1 MIWHRVFSMLLQLPS
16 IIYHNAKKFPFHF
29 SYHHLS
35 LVSSSYFSVRFYSAI
50 LLPQHWT
57 WKEKKSLRYFLWFH
71 ICSVFFFYISI
82 IDNRLSTNIGKITH
96 DDFVL
101 WIIFVTCFSFRV
113 FHFFLLCFSC
123 LIFFMLY
130 FFFFTIIKSRFSSCN
145 LILWGFACIYIPFND
160 S

>member
-1 MIWHRVFSMLLQLPS
+1 MLLLFPS
-16 IIYHNAKKFPFHF
+16 IIYHNAKIFPSIFHIIIYHL
-29 SYHHLS
+29 YHHHIFLFVRSFFYILFRNSS
-35 LVSSSYFSVRFYSAI
+35 L
-50 LLPQHWT
+50 QHWT
-57 WKEKKSLRYFLWFH
+57 WKEKKSFRYFLWFH
-71 ICSVFFFYISI
+71 IFLYISI

-113 FHFFLLCFSC
+113 FHFFLLSFSC
-123 LIFFMLY
+123 LFSFIFLLFY
-130 FFFFTIIKSRFSSCN
+130 FSLFTIIKSRFSCCN